1 MSSALD
7 KLNLRPGEKRL
18 VVAVAIAVFVVLNV
32 WWIWPHFGEVAKVS
46 AALARDRAALEK
58 YQKEIARTDQYK
70 KRLDE
75 LAKIGSVLP
84 SAEQALQLQVVVQ
97 KQAAQS
103 GVAILSSDSRQQS
116 STKLSEFF
124 DEQTLRVTAN
134 SDDKQLV
141 DFLYKLGAGD
151 SIIRVRDLSLG
162 PDPSGTR
169 FNSTLTF
176 VASYQ
181 RVAPAKKPIT
191 TAKTP

>member
-1 MSSALD
+1 MKSALD

-18 VVAVAIAVFVVLNV
+18 VVAVGIAVFVVLNV

-46 AALARDRAALEK
+46 AKLERDHGTLEK
-58 YQKEIARTDQYK
+58 YQKEAARTAQYQ
-70 KRLDE
+70 KRLDD
-75 LAKIGSVLP
+75 LRQIGSVLP
-84 SAEQALQLQVVVQ
+84 TAEQALQLQVTVQ
-97 KQAAQS
+97 KQASQS
-103 GVAILSSDSRQQS
+103 GVAILSSDSRQVS

-124 DEQTLRVTAN
+124 DEQTLRITAN

-151 SIIRVRDLSLG
+151 SIIRVRDISLS
-162 PDPSGTR
+162 PDPSGTK